1 MAIKLQDSYESVHEI
16 TRVTTELLDL
26 PEDYGYNLT
35 NTILTRPKSCYG
47 TISVPN
53 NISDIQV
60 LNALQYANEEDIRFD
75 TLITRFALDFVWFE
89 SEQRQVM
96 LWGETQEKVDEA
108 IRVINTWFSFIGS
121 GFY

>member
-1 MAIKLQDSYESVHEI
+1 MNVIVQDSYESVNEI
-16 TRVTTELLDL
+16 TRVTSELLDL
-26 PEDYGYNLT
+26 PENYGYNLT

-47 TISVPN
+47 NVIVPN
-53 NISDIQV
+53 NISDFQV

-96 LWGETQEKVDEA
+96 LWGETQEKVNEA
-108 IRVINTWFSFIGS
+108 IRVINTWFSFIES